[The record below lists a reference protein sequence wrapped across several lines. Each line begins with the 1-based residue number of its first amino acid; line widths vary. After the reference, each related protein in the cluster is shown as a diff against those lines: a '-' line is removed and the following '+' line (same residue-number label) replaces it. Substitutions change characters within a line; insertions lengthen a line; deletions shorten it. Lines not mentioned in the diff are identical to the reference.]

1 MARSIGFVTAL
12 FAGFLAAAPA
22 TSQTITLGRPGL
34 AFSALV
40 GGPNPAPRNVSITNE
55 GTGGL
60 TWQITSTQ
68 PGWLQISPA
77 GGAAPASLTASVNV
91 AGLPAG
97 TYRAEVSIA
106 SNDRVTPT
114 KVLPVTLTL
123 VQPAPGQ
130 AAYAVEL
137 EFIGYTGL
145 VGGPDCKVNPNGY
158 DTMTGILVGRESV
171 SSDENVL
178 YQGTLAR
185 VTAVDFC
192 SDRGRRGP
200 NDDERDMCATTL
212 VGTATMKVELTVY
225 GEEGRGGYL
234 EAIHDG
240 GPFTSTVMGSCEV
253 QEQAQ
258 WRADYPGS
266 SEGGG
271 GSPNGQPIDEARSGS
286 VRLFTNGRARLVV
299 GTFPPA
305 DPNVGGWTLRVIAKL
320 R

>member
-1 MARSIGFVTAL
+1 MARFLGLATAL
-12 FAGFLAAAPA
+12 FAGLLTASPAA
-22 TSQTITLGRPGL
+22 SQTISLGRPGL

-40 GGPNPAPRNVSITNE
+40 GGPNPPPQSVSIGNAAT
-55 GTGGL
+55 GTL
-60 TWQITSTQ
+60 TWKTTSTW
-68 PGWLQISPA
+68 PGWLQISP
-77 GGAAPASLTASVNV
+77 GSGVAPASLTASVSV

-106 SNDRVTPT
+106 SNDRATPT
-114 KVLPVTLTL
+114 KVLPVTLTV
-123 VQPAPGQ
+123 VQLAQGQ

-145 VGGPDCKVNPNGY
+145 VGGPKCRVNPNGY
-158 DTMTGILVGRESV
+158 DTMTGIVVGREEV
-171 SSDENVL
+171 SSDQDVI
-178 YQGTLAR
+178 YRGTLAR

-192 SDRGRRGP
+192 ADRGRRGP
-200 NDDERDMCATTL
+200 NDDERVMCAATL
-212 VGTATMKVELTVY
+212 VGTSSMVATLAIHPEY
-225 GEEGRGGYL
+225 GRGGYL
-234 EAIHDG
+234 NAVHDG
-240 GPFTSTVMGSCEV
+240 GPFTSTVTGSCEA

-271 GSPNGQPIDEARSGS
+271 GTPNGQPIDEATSGS
-286 VRLFTNGRARLVV
+286 ARLFANGRARLVL

-305 DPNVGGWTLRVIAKL
+305 DPVVGGWTLRVIAKL

>member
-1 MARSIGFVTAL
+1 MTRSLGFVTAL
-12 FAGFLAAAPA
+12 FASLLAASPA
-22 TSQTITLGRPGL
+22 ASQTISLARPGL

-40 GGPNPAPRNVSITNE
+40 GGPNPPPQSVSISNAAT
-55 GTGGL
+55 GTL

-68 PGWLQISPA
+68 PGWLQMGPA
-77 GGAAPASLTASVNV
+77 SGAAPASLTASVNV

-106 SNDRVTPT
+106 SNDRVTPS
-114 KVLPVTLTL
+114 KVLPVTLTV

-137 EFIGYTGL
+137 TFVGYTGL
-145 VGGPDCKVNPNGY
+145 VGGPECRVNPNGY
-158 DTMTGILVGRESV
+158 DTMTGIVVGRETA

-185 VTAVDFC
+185 VTSVDIC

-200 NDDERDMCATTL
+200 NDDERDMCAATL
-212 VGTATMKVELTVY
+212 VGTATMKVDLTVY
-225 GEEGRGGYL
+225 NEADRGGHL
-234 EAIHDG
+234 EASHDG
-240 GPFTSTVMGSCEV
+240 GPFTSTVTGSCEAA
-253 QEQAQ
+253 EQAQ
-258 WRADYPGS
+258 WRADYPRS

-271 GSPNGQPIDEARSGS
+271 GTPNGQPIDEARSGS
-286 VRLFTNGRARLVV
+286 VRLFANGRARLVV

-305 DPNVGGWTLRVIAKL
+305 DPVVGGWTLTVIAKL